1 MEAKLFIISKQ
12 LVKFHSVLGFCD
24 TDRTNDRTLAGAGAR
39 AENAVQTSGIIGSLT
54 PEKGSYHGQ
63 KFFACI
69 RLYEALKNCIY
80 IDFLG
85 FCARCFLPPL
95 DALAAE
101 AEVEVEV
108 EVEVGGE
115 RTSNVNS
122 WQEWKVEQNK

>member
-12 LVKFHSVLGFCD
+12 LVKFHFVLGFCD
-24 TDRTNDRTLAGAGAR
+24 TDRTLAGAGAR

-63 KFFACI
+63 KFFACTG
-69 RLYEALKNCIY
+69 LYEALKNCIY

-108 EVEVGGE
+108 GVE